1 MKQKVAIIGK
11 GNVGAA
17 LKRGL
22 DRAGYE
28 TKITGRGGARAAA
41 EWGEII
47 ILAVPYSEIETV
59 GKELGDSVKG
69 KTVIDVTNPLT
80 KEFGLAIGFTTS
92 AAEEIQKRLAGA
104 KVVKGFNSV
113 FASCMDSGKVKGE
126 RVSVPIA
133 GNDDAARKAALQL
146 AGDIGFDAV
155 DAGPLSNSRWI
166 EALGYLNIQL
176 GFMQKMGTDI
186 GFKLVH

>member
-1 MKQKVAIIGK
+1 MKHKVAIIGK

-17 LKRGL
+17 LKKGL
-22 DRAGYE
+22 DRAGYD
-28 TKITGRGGARAAA
+28 TKITGRGGARATA
-41 EWGEII
+41 EWGEVV
-47 ILAVPYSEIETV
+47 ILAVPYSEV
-59 GKELGDSVKG
+59 DAAAKELGAAVKG

-92 AAEEIQKRLAGA
+92 AAEEIQKKLPGA

-113 FASCMDSGKVKGE
+113 FASCMDSGMVKGQQ
-126 RVSVPIA
+126 VSVPIA
-133 GNDDAARKAALQL
+133 GDDEKARSAGLQL
-146 AGDIGFDAV
+146 ARDIGFDAI
-155 DAGPLSNSRWI
+155 DAGPLSNARWI

>member
-41 EWGEII
+41 EWGEIV
-47 ILAVPYSEIETV
+47 ILAVPYSEVDTAA
-59 GKELGDSVKG
+59 KELGDAVRD
-69 KTVIDVTNPLT
+69 KTVVDVTNPLT

-92 AAEEIQKRLAGA
+92 AAEEIQKKLPDA
-104 KVVKGFNSV
+104 KVVKGFNTI
-113 FASCMDSGKVKGE
+113 FASCMDSGKVKDQQ
-126 RVSVPIA
+126 VSVPVA
-133 GNDDAARKAALQL
+133 GDDGNARSAALQL
-146 AGDIGFDAV
+146 ARDIGFDAI
-155 DAGPLSNSRWI
+155 DAGPLSNARWI